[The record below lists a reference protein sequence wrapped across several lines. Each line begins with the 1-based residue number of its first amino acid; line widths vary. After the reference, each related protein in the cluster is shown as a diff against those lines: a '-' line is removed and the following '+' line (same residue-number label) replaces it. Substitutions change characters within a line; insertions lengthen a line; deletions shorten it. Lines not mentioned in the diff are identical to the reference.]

1 MTRRKRN
8 PEAHSNKKNF
18 TIHQVKRKLPINKDY
33 LLNIEPL
40 TENQRKLFEFYEEGK
55 NIIAY
60 GAAGSGKS
68 FLCIYN
74 ALKEV
79 FDVVTP
85 YEKIYIMRSIVST
98 RDPGFLPGS
107 LDDKVGVY
115 ETPYKKMIK
124 YMFELP
130 SDADF
135 DMLYDNL
142 KRQNTI
148 EFLTTSFLRGDT
160 LDNCIIIVDE
170 FENCNGHELDSII
183 TRAGDNCKI
192 MFCGD
197 ATQSDLTKISERD
210 GLHDFMTIIK
220 AMPSFEVIE
229 FGIDDIVR
237 SSLVKEYLVAKYTLN
252 ITL

>member
-1 MTRRKRN
+1 MTRRRKP
-8 PEAHSNKKNF
+8 PEASHQQERF
-18 TIHQVKRKLPINKDY
+18 TVRQIKRKLPINKDY
-33 LLNIEPL
+33 LLDIEPL
-40 TENQRKLFEFYEEGK
+40 TENQRKLFDAYEQGK
-55 NIIAY
+55 NIVAY
-60 GAAGSGKS
+60 GSAGSGKS

-98 RDPGFLPGS
+98 RDAGFLPGS

-115 ETPYKKMIK
+115 ETPYKKMVK
-124 YMFELP
+124 YMFELL

-148 EFLTTSFLRGDT
+148 EFLTTSFLRGET
-160 LDNCIIIVDE
+160 LNDCIIIVDE

-210 GLHDFMTIIK
+210 GLHDFMTIIR

-229 FGIDDIVR
+229 FGIDDVVR
-237 SSLVKEYLVAKYTLN
+237 SGLVREYLIAKYTLN